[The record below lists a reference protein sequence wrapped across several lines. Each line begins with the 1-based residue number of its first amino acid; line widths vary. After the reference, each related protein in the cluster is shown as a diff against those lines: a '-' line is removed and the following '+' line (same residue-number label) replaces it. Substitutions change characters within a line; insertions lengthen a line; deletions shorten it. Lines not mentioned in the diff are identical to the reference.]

1 MKQIFSG
8 LLLAVV
14 MTSGLPALAQDAPV
28 TINVLGSAVGQEQEL
43 TRASAQR
50 YMDAH
55 PNVTVKVLDLPDQV
69 DDVLALY
76 LQSFQAQS
84 TEFDVL
90 QIDVI
95 WPGDL
100 QEHLADLN
108 DYGAQEVVDQHFPAM
123 VENNTVDER
132 LVALPWFTNGAI
144 LYYRT
149 DLLAKYGFAD
159 PPETWDE
166 LETMAQMIQE
176 GERAENP
183 DFTGFVWQ
191 GNAYEGLTCDALEWI
206 ASNNGGT
213 IISPDGTI
221 TVNNDNAIEIVEK
234 AAGWVGTISPVAV
247 TGFAEEDSRRAFQ
260 SGNAAFMR
268 NWPYAYVLG
277 NEEGSDVAGKFEVA
291 PLPTGDG
298 GSPASCLGGSSL
310 AVSKYSQNLEVAVDV
325 ALFLGSYEEQKIR
338 AIEGSLNP
346 TIPELYEDEDV
357 LAAVPFFGSLY
368 DVFVNGVPR
377 PSTAVAPRYAEVS
390 RAFYTT
396 VHDVL
401 TGKKDAETAL
411 GELELDLEEITG
423 LPTGTPE

>member
-14 MTSGLPALAQDAPV
+14 MTSGLPAFAQDAPV

-50 YMDAH
+50 YMAAH

-166 LETMAQMIQE
+166 LETMAQTIQE

-183 DFTGFVWQ
+183 DFSGFVWQ

-338 AIEGSLNP
+338 AIEGSLDP

-401 TGKKDAETAL
+401 TGKKDAEIAL

>member
-1 MKQIFSG
+1 
-8 LLLAVV
+8 
-14 MTSGLPALAQDAPV
+14 
-28 TINVLGSAVGQEQEL
+28 
-43 TRASAQR
+43 
-50 YMDAH
+50 
-55 PNVTVKVLDLPDQV
+55 
-69 DDVLALY
+69 
-76 LQSFQAQS
+76 
-84 TEFDVL
+84 
-90 QIDVI
+90 
-95 WPGDL
+95 
-100 QEHLADLN
+100 
-108 DYGAQEVVDQHFPAM
+108 M